1 MAQGVN
7 KYKGQ
12 PLKVKGLVTIGRV
25 KICQSCK
32 TIKRTCFYCSTYA
45 FWVKLC
51 RRVMREDHCHFTT
64 ALSIFMLT
72 PSWVLWENQDH
83 SNASATHRLWNVRS
97 PQHIKYN
104 ALFHSVSPH
113 PSFFPPVLKH
123 SSAAS
128 SGHKSN
134 DLCRLIICISNVC
147 ESSGSGGCRW
157 NLWKAQFDAKM
168 VVKTKMRQ

>member
-113 PSFFPPVLKH
+113 IPLFSPRY
-123 SSAAS
+123 SSIAAR
-128 SGHKSN
+128 
-134 DLCRLIICISNVC
+134 RLAAIKATIYVASLYVFLMCVKVAAA
-147 ESSGSGGCRW
+147 EVVAETYGRP
-157 NLWKAQFDAKM
+157 NLTQKWS
-168 VVKTKMRQ
+168 